1 MRLCLDDT
9 NIVKHEM
16 LMKKFTTARHTILT
30 EERSQRA
37 LDASPSCSRAS
48 WYKAPS
54 VF

>member
-1 MRLCLDDT
+1 MRLYLDGTDT
-9 NIVKHEM
+9 KYLVS
-16 LMKKFTTARHTILT
+16 MKKFMTARHTILT

-37 LDASPSCSRAS
+37 LDVSPSCSRAS